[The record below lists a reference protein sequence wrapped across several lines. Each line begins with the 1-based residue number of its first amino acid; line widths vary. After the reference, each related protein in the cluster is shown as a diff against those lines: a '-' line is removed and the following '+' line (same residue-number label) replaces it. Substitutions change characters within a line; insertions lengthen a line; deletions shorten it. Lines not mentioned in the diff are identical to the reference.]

1 MNNRLCTLTTVMQAI
16 LILTY
21 SVSNKDLLEN
31 KNYIT
36 LHDSEHMCIRPISL
50 TLRRKPD
57 PSLHTNLHVLD
68 ELLDVPV
75 F

>member
-36 LHDSEHMCIRPISL
+36 LHKDHSIQVKVENTIHQQ
-50 TLRRKPD
+50 K
-57 PSLHTNLHVLD
+57 HN
-68 ELLDVPV
+68 